1 MKLHHPN
8 SVDEAVSLLSGE
20 DDARCLAGGATL
32 VAMMNADLLAPEALV
47 SLRDVDGLS
56 GISVEADGTV
66 VIGAMTNH
74 VTIAEST
81 EFDGGQRIVAEAAAV
96 IGHPAIRNMG
106 TIGGAIAHAD
116 SAADY
121 PAALMAADAVI
132 HTVGAAGERDI
143 AAGDFFVDYLETALE
158 EGEMVTSVRL
168 PAGPD
173 GAMAAYEKFSRVE
186 GDFAT
191 VSVAVVLSEAAG
203 KIDRIRLA
211 VGACAP
217 VPIRS
222 SEAEEVLIAGAA
234 DEGSIAAASEF
245 LVEAA
250 DPMDDFRG
258 SGEYRLKLIP
268 VLVTRAIEAA
278 RARGEGRT

>member
-1 MKLHHPN
+1 VKLHHPN
-8 SVDEAVSLLSGE
+8 TVDEAVSLLGGD

-47 SLRDVDGLS
+47 SLRDVDGLN
-56 GISVEADGTV
+56 GISVEADGTA

-74 VTIAEST
+74 VTIAAAT
-81 EFDGGQRIVAEAAAV
+81 EFDGGQRVVAEAAAV

-106 TIGGAIAHAD
+106 TIGGSIAHAD

-121 PAALMAADAVI
+121 PAALVAADAVVCV
-132 HTVGAAGERDI
+132 TGASGERHISAGE
-143 AAGDFFVDYLETALE
+143 FFVDYLETALE
-158 EGEMVTSVRL
+158 EGELVTSVRL
-168 PAGPD
+168 PATPGGPVS
-173 GAMAAYEKFSRVE
+173 AYEKFARVE

-191 VSVAVVLSEAAG
+191 VSVAVVMRENQDN
-203 KIDRIRLA
+203 IENIRLA

-217 VPIRS
+217 APIRS
-222 SEAEEVLIAGAA
+222 AEAEDILRDGGG
-234 DEGSIAAASEF
+234 DETSIAAASEH
-245 LVEAA
+245 LVAGA

-268 VLVTRAIEAA
+268 VLVSRALEAA
-278 RARGEGRT
+278 LNRREGRA